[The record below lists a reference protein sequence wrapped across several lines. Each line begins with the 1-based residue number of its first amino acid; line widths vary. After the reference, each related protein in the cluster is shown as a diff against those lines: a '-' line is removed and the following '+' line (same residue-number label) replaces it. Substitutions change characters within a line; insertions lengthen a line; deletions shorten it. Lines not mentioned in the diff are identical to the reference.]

1 MRHLAKFN
9 QRLQR
14 YGDETFFFSKWQTVA
29 ILDLLRAFRV
39 HHDDHLV
46 VSIVEQNLVEFD
58 ALVSIT

>member
-14 YGDETFFFSKWQTVA
+14 YGDVCFFSKWQTVA

-46 VSIVEQNLVEFD
+46 VFIVEQNLVEFD

>member
-1 MRHLAKFN
+1 MKR
-9 QRLQR
+9 
-14 YGDETFFFSKWQTVA
+14 FFSKWQTVA